1 MGEGSIF
8 NTKIG
13 HKVHGRMVNKG
24 SIVVNIEKVLKHDA
38 LLPHPTGFEN
48 TLRGA
53 LGSYEI
59 WPESDLEPHCH
70 DHSVNT
76 PQYRL
81 TFTCKKVS
89 LTYECTGT
97 SMRITKGIIV
107 NVREDYMVEG
117 EMLGE
122 KEFDVFVEDR

>member
-13 HKVHGRMVNKG
+13 HKVHERMVNKG

-38 LLPHPTGFEN
+38 LFLHPTRFEN

-59 WPESDLEPHCH
+59 WPESYLEPHC
-70 DHSVNT
+70 
-76 PQYRL
+76 
-81 TFTCKKVS
+81 
-89 LTYECTGT
+89 
-97 SMRITKGIIV
+97 MIIQ
-107 NVREDYMVEG
+107 
-117 EMLGE
+117 
-122 KEFDVFVEDR
+122 

>member
-38 LLPHPTGFEN
+38 LFPHPTGFEN
-48 TLRGA
+48 TLEGA
-53 LGSYEI
+53 LISYEI
-59 WPESDLEPHCH
+59 WPKSDLEPHFH
-70 DHSVNT
+70 DHPVNT

-89 LTYECTGT
+89 LTHECSGT
-97 SMRITKGIIV
+97 CGCIAKGSLLMPMRMTL
-107 NVREDYMVEG
+107 
-117 EMLGE
+117 LGV
-122 KEFDVFVEDR
+122 KC

>member
-13 HKVHGRMVNKG
+13 NKVHGRMVNKG

-48 TLRGA
+48 KLGGA
-53 LGSYEI
+53 LESYEI
-59 WPESDLEPHCH
+59 WQESDLEPHCH
-70 DHSVNT
+70 DHPVNN

-81 TFTCKKVS
+81 TFTCKKVY
-89 LTYECTGT
+89 LTHECMGT
-97 SMRITKGIIV
+97 SRSIAKGSWLMS
-107 NVREDYMVEG
+107 VRMAW
-117 EMLGE
+117 LGV
-122 KEFDVFVEDR
+122 KC

>member
-13 HKVHGRMVNKG
+13 HKVHGRMVNKV

-38 LLPHPTGFEN
+38 LFPHPTGFEN
-48 TLRGA
+48 TLGGA

-59 WPESDLEPHCH
+59 WPESDLEPHFH
-70 DHSVNT
+70 DHRLNT

-81 TFTCKKVS
+81 TFTCKKFS
-89 LTYECTGT
+89 LTHECTGKST
-97 SMRITKGIIV
+97 CIAKGMIV
-107 NVREDYMVEG
+107 SVCEDDMVEG

-122 KEFDVFVEDR
+122 KEFGVLWKT